1 MPSNLFWIL
10 RHFAA
15 VMMVMAAEE
24 KTDCFALSQTD
35 CLGTAQADCLGN
47 AQVNCLGTAKAD
59 CLGTAQVNSP
69 GTTQADSLGTAQAD
83 VPAAVQTDCPGTSCL
98 DRLSLQSKLVRNF
111 QKTQQQLMLEPGQ
124 LIEQELRAPDSE
136 LSLQT
141 VFDNFGNY
149 CTFSLFL

>member
-1 MPSNLFWIL
+1 MPSSLFWIL

-24 KTDCFALSQTD
+24 KTDCPALSQTD
-35 CLGTAQADCLGN
+35 CLGTAQADCLGT

-59 CLGTAQVNSP
+59 CLGTTQADFLGTAQVNSF
-69 GTTQADSLGTAQAD
+69 GTAHAD
-83 VPAAVQTDCPGTSCL
+83 VPAAIQTDCPGASCQ

-124 LIEQELRAPDSE
+124 QELREPDPE

-141 VFDNFGNY
+141 IFDNFGNY
-149 CTFSLFL
+149 RNL

>member
-1 MPSNLFWIL
+1 MFKARQLMPSNLFWIY

-24 KTDCFALSQTD
+24 KTDCPALSQTD
-35 CLGTAQADCLGN
+35 CLA
-47 AQVNCLGTAKAD
+47 
-59 CLGTAQVNSP
+59 TAQVNS
-69 GTTQADSLGTAQAD
+69 LGTAHAD
-83 VPAAVQTDCPGTSCL
+83 VPAAVQTDCPGGSCL

-124 LIEQELRAPDSE
+124 LIEKELREPDSE

-141 VFDNFGNY
+141 IFDNFGNY
-149 CTFSLFL
+149 CNFSLLL